1 MYAEHLLD
9 RELSGLSLPFGMR
22 GRAISAETAFAD
34 NGHASR
40 LRLGGAG
47 SLTAGTINRPRS
59 THGAPTGWEL
69 FQRTLR
75 GSTGSLPPRAF
86 GQFASGFSP
95 LVQAFEI
102 WQAATTAYTPA
113 SRRTLDRF
121 RDMLNVLCT
130 SIGDNHARALYKQ
143 LTALLDDEQELI
155 DASVLPS
162 AASFCGLIQFL
173 RQNEGLKH
181 PGLSLD
187 LQGRFV
193 AAWQPRGR
201 AKLSI
206 TFDGLTSA
214 RWIASDLSGQE
225 PARGSGEISGMS
237 TSTIDELFRGWL
249 FP

>member
-22 GRAISAETAFAD
+22 GRALSAETAFAD
-34 NGHASR
+34 NDYASR
-40 LRLGGAG
+40 LRLGGVG

-69 FQRTLR
+69 LQRTLR

-86 GQFASGFSP
+86 DQFASGFSP

-102 WQAATTAYTPA
+102 WQAATTAFTPA

-130 SIGDNHARALYKQ
+130 SVDDNHFRALHKQ
-143 LTALLDDEQELI
+143 LTALLDDEQELA
-155 DASVLPS
+155 DASVRPS
-162 AASFCGLIQFL
+162 MASFAGLIQFL
-173 RQNEGLKH
+173 QRNKGLKH

-187 LQGRFV
+187 QQGRFV
-193 AAWQPRGR
+193 AVWQPRNR
-201 AKLSI
+201 AKISI
-206 TFDGLTSA
+206 TFKGLTSA
-214 RWIASDLSGQE
+214 NWIAIDRSGPE
-225 PARGSGEISGMS
+225 AMRGSGAVSRMAAG
-237 TSTIDELFRGWL
+237 TIDERFCGWL
-249 FP
+249 LP